1 MNLLRNLSI
10 KMRLLLLVAVSLVVA
25 GVIGISGIQG
35 MVSTNS
41 SLETVYENR
50 LKPAII
56 LGEIVGL
63 MRDNRVQQFAAL
75 QHDSSNE
82 FSTMHNHA
90 IKMHTD
96 KVNKN
101 IARIAEIWDEYIE
114 LQPQTEQALALS
126 DTFSRSRKQFVVD
139 GLIPV
144 NDALLAGEYR
154 RANEAILKKVTPL
167 FTQANKDILAL
178 EEYMVESSQV
188 LYQDAHDDFI
198 STRNSVLILLLIG
211 ALILIVTAQRTIS
224 AINKGVT
231 DLGHGMERLA
241 AGDLTIHIDYE
252 AHDEFG
258 HIIGNFNTMT
268 SQLRDAFSEF
278 SSATSQVAAAA
289 EQTSAVTEKTN
300 SGIREQQM
308 QTEQV
313 ATAMNQMNATV
324 QEVARNAAQAAE
336 AAGVA
341 DKEASNGRDVVQ
353 QTIAKINQLSVE
365 VRDSADAIRE
375 VEKDSEQIGSV
386 LDVIKTIA
394 EQTNLLALNA
404 AIEAARAGE
413 QGRGFA
419 VVADEVRTL
428 ASRTQESTTEI
439 ESTIAKLQSGSRN
452 AVVAMEHSLEQTQQ
466 SVGQAELAGEALQVI
481 SQAISSINDMNT
493 QIATASEEQ
502 SAVAEEIN
510 RSVVA
515 ISEISSQTAEGAVQ
529 TAESSGQLAA
539 LSEGLQK
546 AINKF
551 KM

>member
-1 MNLLRNLSI
+1 MNQLNLSI

-35 MVSTNS
+35 MISSNS

-75 QHDSSNE
+75 QHDPKNE
-82 FSTMHNHA
+82 FSKMHDHA
-90 IKMHTD
+90 INMHADTV
-96 KVNKN
+96 KKN
-101 IARIAEIWDEYIE
+101 IARIVEIWDEYIE

-126 DTFSRSRKQFVVD
+126 DAFSKSRKQFVVA

-144 NDALLAGEYR
+144 NEALLAGEYH
-154 RANEAILKKVTPL
+154 RANEIILKKVNPL
-167 FTQANKDILAL
+167 FAEANKDILAL
-178 EEYMVESSQV
+178 EEYMVESS
-188 LYQDAHDDFI
+188 LALHQDAHDDFI
-198 STRNSVLILLLIG
+198 STRNSTFIFLLIG

-231 DLGHGMERLA
+231 GLGDGMERLA
-241 AGDLTIHIDYE
+241 SGDLTTHIDYIAE
-252 AHDEFG
+252 DEFG
-258 HIIGNFNTMT
+258 HIIGDFNIMT
-268 SQLRDAFSEF
+268 EQLRDAFLEF

-289 EQTSAVTEKTN
+289 EQTSTVTEQTN
-300 SGIREQQM
+300 SGIQQQQV

-324 QEVARNAAQAAE
+324 HEVARNAAQAAE
-336 AAGVA
+336 AASVA
-341 DKEASNGRDVVQ
+341 DTETASGRDVVQ
-353 QTIAKINQLSVE
+353 QTITKINQLSVE
-365 VRDSADAIRE
+365 VQESAEAIRE

-439 ESTIAKLQSGSRN
+439 ESTISKLQTGSRN

-466 SVGQAELAGEALQVI
+466 SVGQAESAGDALQAI
-481 SQAISSINDMNT
+481 SQAISTINDMNT

-502 SAVAEEIN
+502 SAVADEIN
-510 RSVVA
+510 RNVVA
-515 ISEISSQTAEGAVQ
+515 ISEISNQTAEGAVQ
-529 TAESSGQLAA
+529 TAESSSQLAT
-539 LSEGLQK
+539 LSEGLQR

>member
-35 MVSTNS
+35 MVGINS

>member
-1 MNLLRNLSI
+1 MNQLRNLSI

-25 GVIGISGIQG
+25 GVIGMSGIQG
-35 MVSTNS
+35 MVSVNK

-50 LKPAII
+50 LKPVII

-63 MRDNRVQQFAAL
+63 MRDQRVHQFGAL
-75 QHDSSNE
+75 QHDPNNV
-82 FSTMHNHA
+82 FSAMHSHGIN
-90 IKMHTD
+90 MHTD
-96 KVNKN
+96 RVKKN
-101 IARIAEIWDEYIE
+101 ITRITELWGEYLE
-114 LQPQTEQALALS
+114 LQPQTEQVLALS
-126 DTFSRSRKQFVVD
+126 DKFAASRKRFVVD

-144 NDALLAGEYR
+144 NDALLAGEFR
-154 RANEAILKKVTPL
+154 RGNELILKTVTPL
-167 FTQANKDILAL
+167 FIRASKDILAL
-178 EEYMVESSQV
+178 EEYMVESSRV
-188 LYQDAHDDFI
+188 LHQNAHDDFI
-198 STRNSVLILLLIG
+198 SIRNSSLILLLIG
-211 ALILIVTAQRTIS
+211 ALILIVTALQTTS

-231 DLGHGMERLA
+231 AFGLGMERLA
-241 AGDLTIHIDYE
+241 SGDLTTRIDYT
-252 AHDEFG
+252 AKDEFG
-258 HIIGNFNTMT
+258 HITGNFNTMT
-268 SQLRDAFSEF
+268 SQLRDAFHEF
-278 SSATSQVAAAA
+278 SSATSQVAVAA
-289 EQTSAVTEKTN
+289 EQTSAVTEQTN
-300 SGIREQQM
+300 SGIQEQQV

-341 DKEASNGRDVVQ
+341 DSEAANGRDVVQ
-353 QTIAKINQLSVE
+353 QAIAKINQLSVE
-365 VRDSADAIRE
+365 VKDSADAIRE

-439 ESTIAKLQSGSRN
+439 ESTIARLQSGSRH
-452 AVVAMEHSLEQTQQ
+452 AVVAMEQSLEQTQQ

-502 SAVAEEIN
+502 SVVAEEIN

-529 TAESSGQLAA
+529 TAESSRQLAT
-539 LSEGLQK
+539 LSEGLQR